1 VPITGV
7 INYVFLHLFNI
18 YRRVLHV
25 SINDRLMDKKKLMQD
40 FVDAVAVLHFCNWGG
55 SRGGIGCDRGGT
67 KSFNLLTPTVAIWVH
82 PACARPG

>member
-40 FVDAVAVLHFCNWGG
+40 FVDV
-55 SRGGIGCDRGGT
+55 
-67 KSFNLLTPTVAIWVH
+67 KSTW
-82 PACARPG
+82 